1 MFISQHLMVIGVFF
15 CVCIIK
21 PVGESEQDERKRE
34 QNPGGDINLLGIETV
49 MINPAKQSIF
59 CLLQTRD
66 GGHEAFFRWFIA
78 NEEKRLLKLIL
89 ERTQRDKSEKRL

>member
-1 MFISQHLMVIGVFF
+1 MFISQHLMVICVFF

-21 PVGESEQDERKRE
+21 PVGESEEDERKRE

-66 GGHEAFFRWFIA
+66 GGHHEALVRWFIA
-78 NEEKRLLKLIL
+78 DEERIL
-89 ERTQRDKSEKRL
+89 ERKG